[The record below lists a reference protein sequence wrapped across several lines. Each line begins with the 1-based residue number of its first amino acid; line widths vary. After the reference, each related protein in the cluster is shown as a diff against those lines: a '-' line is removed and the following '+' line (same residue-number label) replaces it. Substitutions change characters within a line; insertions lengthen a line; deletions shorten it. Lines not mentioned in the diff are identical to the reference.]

1 MAPTQQNSA
10 VNPQVNNTL
19 SQISQSQNQRNATNT
34 QAMTARNQQEV
45 QREQMD
51 LQAMMAQ
58 DTNSMKMAQ
67 VATNAQNEAQN
78 RRFMADKTNLEAQLA
93 REGQQ
98 QQASQFRE
106 EQDFEKS
113 IYDRQ
118 MKMQQSALAGRIDIA
133 KAGIES
139 SQDKR
144 DALIRMGQER
154 DRLTAQIA
162 KATFDTKN
170 QQGSFSDATA
180 NSRQQFDQF
189 AQGVNTS
196 VDDVKG
202 SLASEL
208 GGERFEHNIAT
219 YTGQQP
225 TIMDE
230 VSAVAGAPG
239 VAYSYI
245 MTAGQNTIIGAE
257 RRAMI
262 RALGAEDE
270 HRNDLSVIA
279 IPTSFEISGFKG
291 TGETL
296 RKRTAK
302 TIADAIPGVKTENR
316 GAIEAAIDWAA
327 RNSQDASPEKLQKIQ
342 MTLRKTAEA
351 AGINPMVLTESI
363 IAASEAMND
372 KSYAYRSAAI
382 PERYTDIDD
391 PDGRI
396 QIPNRDGSP
405 GQDVDMTNAWISSRM
420 YQEKNVVGFRVL
432 AASLDSLE
440 EIESS
445 IASMEALGPDER
457 FMGEA
462 ERFMTDYGDNFSD
475 PTSMF
480 GMDDSMREMT
490 DLLGLEDN
498 AGVLERSRQDQDINS
513 GTDNNIIESESQ
525 YQDALAQLQGL
536 LAEQE
541 GFN

>member
-10 VNPQVNNTL
+10 VNPQVNTTL

-51 LQAMMAQ
+51 LEAMMAQ
-58 DTNSMKMAQ
+58 DSNSMKMAQ
-67 VATNAQNEAQN
+67 VATNAQSEAQN

-113 IYDRQ
+113 IYERQ

-133 KAGIES
+133 KAGVES
-139 SQDKR
+139 SQEKR
-144 DALIRMGQER
+144 DALIKMGQER
-154 DRLTAQIA
+154 DQLTAQIA

-189 AQGVNTS
+189 AQGINTS

-202 SLASEL
+202 SLAEALS
-208 GGERFEHNIAT
+208 GIRFEHNIAT
-219 YTGQQP
+219 YTGRQP
-225 TIMDE
+225 SILDE

-239 VAYSYI
+239 IAYSWL
-245 MTAGQNTIIGAE
+245 MTAGQNTIVGAE

-270 HRNDLSVIA
+270 HRNDLSVIS
-279 IPTSFEISGFKG
+279 IPTSLEISGFKG

-296 RKRTAK
+296 RKKTAK
-302 TIADAIPGVKTENR
+302 TIADALPGIKSENR
-316 GAIEAAIDWAA
+316 GAIEAAIDWAV

-363 IAASEAMND
+363 IAASQVMND

-396 QIPNRDGSP
+396 EIANRDGSP
-405 GQDVDMTNAWISSRM
+405 GQDVDMTNAWITSRM
-420 YQEKNVVGFRVL
+420 YQEKNVVGWRVL
-432 AASLDSLE
+432 ASSLDSLE
-440 EIESS
+440 EIGSS
-445 IASMEALGPDER
+445 LSAMEALGPDER
-457 FMGEA
+457 FMKDA
-462 ERFMTDYGDNFSD
+462 QRFMTDYGDNFSD
-475 PTSMF
+475 PASML
-480 GMDDSMREMT
+480 GMNDSMREMT
-490 DLLGLEDN
+490 SLLGLEDN

-513 GTDNNIIESESQ
+513 GTDNNIIESQSQ
-525 YQDALAQLQGL
+525 YKEALAQLQGL
-536 LAEQE
+536 LSEQG

>member
-10 VNPQVNNTL
+10 VNPQVNTTL

-34 QAMTARNQQEV
+34 QAMTARNQQEI

-51 LQAMMAQ
+51 LEAMMAQ
-58 DTNSMKMAQ
+58 DSNSMKMAQ
-67 VATNAQNEAQN
+67 VATNAQSEAQN

-113 IYDRQ
+113 IYERQ

-133 KAGIES
+133 KAGVES
-139 SQDKR
+139 SQEKR
-144 DALIRMGQER
+144 DALIKMGQER
-154 DRLTAQIA
+154 DQLTAQIA

-189 AQGVNTS
+189 AQGINTS

-202 SLASEL
+202 SLAEALS
-208 GGERFEHNIAT
+208 GIRFEHNIAT
-219 YTGQQP
+219 YTGRQP
-225 TIMDE
+225 SILDE

-239 VAYSYI
+239 IAYSWL
-245 MTAGQNTIIGAE
+245 MTAGQNTIVGAE

-270 HRNDLSVIA
+270 HRNDLSVIS
-279 IPTSFEISGFKG
+279 IPTSLEISGFKG

-296 RKRTAK
+296 RKKTAK
-302 TIADAIPGVKTENR
+302 TIADALPGIKSENR
-316 GAIEAAIDWAA
+316 GAIEAAIDWAV

-363 IAASEAMND
+363 IAASQVMND

-396 QIPNRDGSP
+396 EIANRDGSP
-405 GQDVDMTNAWISSRM
+405 GQDVDMTNAWITSRM
-420 YQEKNVVGFRVL
+420 YQEKNVVGWRVL
-432 AASLDSLE
+432 ASSLDSLE
-440 EIESS
+440 EIGSS
-445 IASMEALGPDER
+445 LSAMEALGPDER
-457 FMGEA
+457 FMKDA
-462 ERFMTDYGDNFSD
+462 QRFMTDYGDNFSD
-475 PTSMF
+475 PASMF

-490 DLLGLEDN
+490 SLLGLEDN

-513 GTDNNIIESESQ
+513 GTDNNIIESQSQ
-525 YQDALAQLQGL
+525 YKEALAQLQGL
-536 LAEQE
+536 LSEQG